1 MGSGDRPFA
10 PARTW
15 TRQSTEKL
23 QQKMEWRVGCWWS
36 HWLDGV
42 SSASVPSSCISTAG
56 HSTSGLVRCAAVF
69 HSHRLRLSALLCGMS
84 SAAGHVSRIED
95 KCSCSGD
102 LYIYATACASAKCGA
117 IPCVRYRPSWLRV
130 GKKVERKSACAAG
143 PTVPTK

>member
-23 QQKMEWRVGCWWS
+23 QQKMEWHVGCWWS

-69 HSHRLRLSALLCGMS
+69 HSHRLKGGTAAIVRALRPMRRREAVPEVRKPCWRTRRVLGCR
-84 SAAGHVSRIED
+84 HQRIQPQISLYKKKISITSKCWHMHGVLNID
-95 KCSCSGD
+95 K
-102 LYIYATACASAKCGA
+102 I
-117 IPCVRYRPSWLRV
+117 
-130 GKKVERKSACAAG
+130 
-143 PTVPTK
+143 